1 MKVLTTFQVQTER
14 LSNLVLKMYNKQYL
28 TLKVIYT
35 QFLLTNLTCGI
46 NQNTQKH
53 IYGLYILKYSTV
65 NKKYCFMAIAI
76 FVLLALTFKVSTYF
90 SKYHENYTD
99 KNRMEYQGYL
109 LR

>member
-1 MKVLTTFQVQTER
+1 MKVLTIFQVQTER

-53 IYGLYILKYSTV
+53 IYG
-65 NKKYCFMAIAI
+65 
-76 FVLLALTFKVSTYF
+76 
-90 SKYHENYTD
+90 
-99 KNRMEYQGYL
+99 
-109 LR
+109 